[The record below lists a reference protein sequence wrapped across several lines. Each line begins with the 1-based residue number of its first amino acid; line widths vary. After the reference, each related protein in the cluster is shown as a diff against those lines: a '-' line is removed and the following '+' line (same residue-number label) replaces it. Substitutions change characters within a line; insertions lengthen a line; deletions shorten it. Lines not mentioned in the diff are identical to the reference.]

1 MKIEFD
7 PAKRAM
13 TLEHRQL
20 DFANAGRVFEGPV
33 FTFEDVRF
41 DYLEPWPE
49 RRFVTFGLL
58 DARMVSIVWTEIAG
72 GRRIISMRKAN
83 DKEQRRHRD
92 RIGKDQG
99 GPV

>member
-1 MKIEFD
+1 MKIEYD
-7 PAKRAM
+7 PAKRAV

-20 DFANAGRVFEGPV
+20 DFADAGRVFAGRV
-33 FTFEDVRF
+33 FTVEDVRF
-41 DYLEPWPE
+41 DYPE

-58 DARMVSIVWTEIAG
+58 DARMVSIVWTEIDD

-99 GPV
+99 GQV